1 MERKGLTSDSS
12 VNSVP
17 VTKKNKNKI
26 KIQTDSAELS
36 TGSELSSYYDLNSVQ
51 LQCGIP
57 PKVNKIGHLK
67 ITLNK
72 GVEA

>member
-17 VTKKNKNKI
+17 VTTPK
-26 KIQTDSAELS
+26 KIQTDSAKLS

-72 GVEA
+72 GVEG